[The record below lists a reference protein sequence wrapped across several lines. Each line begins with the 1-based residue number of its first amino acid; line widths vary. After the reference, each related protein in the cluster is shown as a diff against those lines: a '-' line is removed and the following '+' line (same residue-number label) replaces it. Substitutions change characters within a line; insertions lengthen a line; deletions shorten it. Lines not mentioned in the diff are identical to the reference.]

1 MKQVWR
7 WAKPLIIIAAA
18 NVLIGSAYASLCV
31 WVNPDRDIKTFYPGA
46 DSYST
51 DIKKFTSQQEIAIEK
66 RIGSKLDP
74 DENEFKFY
82 RVKKQGRVAGTVLSH
97 QARGKYGAVQ
107 TVIAIG
113 NDGRIIG
120 VHVQRHR
127 EPTNLNQ
134 DSFLNQFRGKTP
146 NDPIAVGNDI
156 QAIPGYDQS
165 SQAVA
170 FSVKKILVIFDVL
183 GR

>member
-1 MKQVWR
+1 MKQRSKWP
-7 WAKPLIIIAAA
+7 KLLLILGMATALG
-18 NVLIGSAYASLCV
+18 NNTYASLCV
-31 WVNPDRDIKTFYPGA
+31 WVNPDRDIKNFFPGA

-51 DIKKFTSQQEIAIEK
+51 DLKKFTPEQEAAIER

-82 RVKKQGRVAGTVLSH
+82 RVKKQTRIVGTVLSH

-113 NDGRIIG
+113 NDGKIIG

-134 DSFLNQFRGKTP
+134 DSFLNQFKGKTT
-146 NDPIAVGNDI
+146 NDPIAVGADI
-156 QAIPGYDQS
+156 QAIAGYDQS

-170 FSVKKILVIFDVL
+170 FSVKKILAIFDVL

>member
-1 MKQVWR
+1 
-7 WAKPLIIIAAA
+7 
-18 NVLIGSAYASLCV
+18 
-31 WVNPDRDIKTFYPGA
+31 VNPDRDIRNFFSGA

-51 DIKKFTSQQEIAIEK
+51 EVKKYTPEQEIAIEK

-82 RVKKQGRVAGTVLSH
+82 RVKKQGRVVGTVLSH

-107 TVIAIG
+107 TVTAIG
-113 NDGRIIG
+113 NDGKIIG

-134 DSFLNQFRGKTP
+134 DSFLNQFKGKTP
-146 NDPIAVGNDI
+146 NDPITVGNDI
-156 QAIPGYDQS
+156 QAIAGYDQS

-170 FSVKKILVIFDVL
+170 FSVKKILVIYDVL